1 MMTETIQQV
10 DASSVATDILSKCEY
25 DIDVLHVGIT
35 DATTSIVKFKF
46 YEDVENPIYLAKHI
60 RSYTNVNCLNLYKAL
75 LRKGVNNY
83 GILYLGE
90 ENPNNLRTLFVVYR
104 TGNK

>member
-1 MMTETIQQV
+1 MITQTGTTTQPSGLADE
-10 DASSVATDILSKCEY
+10 ILSKCQHSNDCLY
-25 DIDVLHVGIT
+25 VGIT

-46 YEDVENPIYLAKHI
+46 YEDVDQPAYLAEHI
-60 RSYTNVNCLNLYKAL
+60 RSYTNVNCLDLYKQL
-75 LRKGVNNY
+75 LKRGINNY

-104 TGNK
+104 TFNL